1 MCSWCGA
8 ESRTRSFSKLR
19 QKGIIRL
26 SSMPSVEFVKPQSQR
41 DMAAGEEP
49 SSAGRLDADQRNA
62 GISVSDCSYPDAGD

>member
-1 MCSWCGA
+1 
-8 ESRTRSFSKLR
+8 
-19 QKGIIRL
+19 
-26 SSMPSVEFVKPQSQR
+26 MPSVEFVKPQSQR